1 MRASHFLIAALV
13 LAGCGSTPKPPDPPR
28 LRAALENESDDIWRS
43 RPDASQQESLM
54 RNEWEWDK
62 HPTFSPDS
70 QRIAFFSNREGYT
83 QIFVMDAN
91 GRYPKNISRQPWP
104 EYDPIWVK

>member
-1 MRASHFLIAALV
+1 MPRMPDDEWIAFV
-13 LAGCGSTPKPPDPPR
+13 S
-28 LRAALENESDDIWRS
+28 LENESDDIWRS

-70 QRIAFFSNREGYT
+70 QRMAFFSNREGYT